1 MRNSSP
7 SGKGLFAKQG
17 RGRGN
22 DGYVSTG
29 WFLKLWRSYFDLLR
43 EPKPLG
49 PSLRRGGGAHTCGA
63 VLTKK
68 SAKLR
73 HRYKRAFVC
82 QFAFVPQRPSHST
95 SPALFT
101 AISLFV
107 SLFGVT
113 AAIGQTNPA
122 SSSAPK
128 LATRTS
134 IEQCIL
140 IGARLSVPT
149 DPVCDRLP
157 ASSVL
162 GNSHRGDAIHGFSLG
177 ETPEKASARVLV
189 LGAIHG
195 DETSAAWLPLLWVAD
210 GLHEKAKKEKL
221 AVLVV
226 PIMNPDN
233 ALARTI
239 KRTNARDVDVNRNF
253 PTANW
258 AEESVKWWTQTTKRD
273 PRRFPGK
280 DAASE
285 AETKLIMREMDRFKP
300 NAIISVHAPYNVLD
314 FDGRNVPAPQ
324 RIGSL
329 RLDAV
334 GIYPGSLG
342 NYAAMVRGIPVVTLE
357 LPSAM
362 RATSQAEAA
371 TMWGDFSKWLK
382 TNAKLVKAVSAN
394 AGPEKK

>member
-1 MRNSSP
+1 MIFHS
-7 SGKGLFAKQG
+7 K
-17 RGRGN
+17 
-22 DGYVSTG
+22 
-29 WFLKLWRSYFDLLR
+29 
-43 EPKPLG
+43 
-49 PSLRRGGGAHTCGA
+49 LRR
-63 VLTKK
+63 
-68 SAKLR
+68 
-73 HRYKRAFVC
+73 RYKRAFLR
-82 QFAFVPQRPSHST
+82 QIAFVPQRPSPFIS
-95 SPALFT
+95 SAFVSSVSLLFT
-101 AISLFV
+101 LLGVSIAI
-107 SLFGVT
+107 
-113 AAIGQTNPA
+113 AQTSPA
-122 SSSAPK
+122 SSSAAK
-128 LATRTS
+128 SATRTP

-140 IGARLSVPT
+140 IGARLGVST

-157 ASSVL
+157 TSTVL
-162 GNSHRGDAIHGFSLG
+162 GNSHRGEAIYGFSLG

-195 DETSAAWLPLLWVAD
+195 DETSAAWLPLLWLAD
-210 GLHEKAKKEKL
+210 DLHEKAKKEKL
-221 AVLVV
+221 AVLIV

-258 AEESVKWWTQTTKRD
+258 AEESVKWWTETTKRD

-280 DAASE
+280 EAASE

-357 LPSAM
+357 LPAAM
-362 RATSQAEAA
+362 KATSQSEAA
-371 TMWGDFSKWLK
+371 TMWGDFSRWLK
-382 TNAKLVKAVSAN
+382 TNARLVKAATIAVTN
-394 AGPEKK
+394 EKRE